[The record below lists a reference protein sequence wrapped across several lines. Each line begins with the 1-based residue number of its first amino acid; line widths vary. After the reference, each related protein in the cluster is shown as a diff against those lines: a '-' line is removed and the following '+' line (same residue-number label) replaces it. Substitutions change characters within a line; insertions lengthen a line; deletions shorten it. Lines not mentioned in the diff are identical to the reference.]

1 MNMIHFFPMQ
11 TKSFL
16 ENHFT
21 GYHTERLRELSGH
34 VSLMAPLV
42 EDPSTREMAIFF
54 IDQSLAWA
62 DEKKILS

>member
-1 MNMIHFFPMQ
+1 MIHFFPMQ

-54 IDQSLAWA
+54 IDQSLA
-62 DEKKILS
+62 